1 MEEKLTP
8 LFLVNGF
15 LDSGK
20 TQFLKFTME
29 QEYFQ
34 TEGKTLLIVCEYGEE
49 EYEKSFLE
57 KYNTVLFEA
66 QKIKD
71 ISSENLA
78 KLNEEYKPE
87 RILLEWNG
95 VWNQDDFKLPKEL
108 YLNQMITI
116 FDTSTMDLYLKNMKP
131 LMGSMLR
138 KSELVICNRADDIDM
153 DILAKYHLA
162 IRAMASDAE
171 IVFEGKEGEIRGD
184 FSIELPY
191 DINADSI
198 TIENQYFGIFYID
211 SMDRTEK
218 YDNKEVE
225 YVGQVLKP
233 KAIPKNS
240 MVIGRTVMT
249 CCEAD
254 MRFLGLICKSEQVD
268 AFKNKD
274 WVKVRGTLKNEF
286 VDVYGGEGA
295 VIYVKDIVR
304 TSPVNE
310 IISF

>member
-66 QKIKD
+66 QKIED

-138 KSELVICNRADDIDM
+138 KSELVICNRADDIDWIYLQSI
-153 DILAKYHLA
+153 IL
-162 IRAMASDAE
+162 
-171 IVFEGKEGEIRGD
+171 
-184 FSIELPY
+184 
-191 DINADSI
+191 
-198 TIENQYFGIFYID
+198 Q
-211 SMDRTEK
+211 
-218 YDNKEVE
+218 
-225 YVGQVLKP
+225 
-233 KAIPKNS
+233 
-240 MVIGRTVMT
+240 
-249 CCEAD
+249 
-254 MRFLGLICKSEQVD
+254 
-268 AFKNKD
+268 
-274 WVKVRGTLKNEF
+274 
-286 VDVYGGEGA
+286 
-295 VIYVKDIVR
+295 
-304 TSPVNE
+304 
-310 IISF
+310 